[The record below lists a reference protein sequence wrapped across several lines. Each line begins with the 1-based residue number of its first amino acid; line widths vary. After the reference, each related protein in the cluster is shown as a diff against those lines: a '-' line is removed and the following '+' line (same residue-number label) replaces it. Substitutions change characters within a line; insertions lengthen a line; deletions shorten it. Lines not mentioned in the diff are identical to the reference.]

1 MSITG
6 FKMEAVS
13 SSKTFVTTN
22 KKTYIITWR
31 ATVQTIIVVETSSL
45 KCF

>member
-6 FKMEAVS
+6 FKMEEVS
-13 SSKTFVTTN
+13 SSKTFVTT

-31 ATVQTIIVVETSSL
+31 ATVQTFIVVETSSL